1 MSRTIVSLLAALLVA
16 LGAVACSGDGD
27 GAANG
32 RLKVVATVAPV
43 GALAAEVGGDH
54 IELRTLVSAGAD
66 PHSYEISS
74 KDRRALSDADVIL
87 RNGLGLDRF
96 LDSALADDSEKVVT
110 VTAGVRLRVP
120 NEDSDNHTEDDGHDH
135 GDVDPHVWQ
144 DVDNA
149 KVMVANIAAALA
161 EADPD
166 HAADYRANADAYAAR
181 LDEVDAEVRDLIASI
196 PAENRKVVVNHD
208 AFGYFTD
215 RYGLEVV
222 GTVIPGLSST
232 AEPSAQEIAELQET
246 IRREGVKAIFAEQAI
261 EPRVARRIAEDTG
274 VRIVDDLYGDSL
286 GPEGSGAETV
296 DGMLLTNARKFA
308 EALR

>member
-232 AEPSAQEIAELQET
+232 AEPSAREIAELQET

>member
-232 AEPSAQEIAELQET
+232 AEPSAQEIAQLQET